1 MPAALERD
9 RKTIGEESGE
19 GGAREMTVLKL
30 CGTTSAGDAQLARGA
45 DFCGMLV
52 GVDWS
57 ERSLTLEQAKR
68 VAEASSVKN
77 VILLCNPSAAFA
89 EKVAKALRP
98 HALQLHCRERPALV
112 SELKELLPC
121 EIWKTVHLPLL
132 DGQAA
137 PEAFAEAGADA
148 LLVDSVDVSE
158 GFERL
163 GGTGKVGDW
172 AAVAALKEKI
182 DTPLFL
188 AGGIGPENVADA
200 VRSVRPHGIDLCS
213 GVEMRRGR
221 RDPEKVKKL
230 VRRFREAVAEISEMP
245 GQEEE

>member
-1 MPAALERD
+1 MKWD
-9 RKTIGEESGE
+9 VKTIREESGE

-45 DFCGMLV
+45 DFCGVLV

-57 ERSLTLEQAKR
+57 ERSLTLEQAGQ
-68 VAEASSVKN
+68 VAEASGVKN

-89 EKVAKALRP
+89 EKVAKTLRP

-137 PEAFAEAGADA
+137 PDAYVEAGADA

-163 GGTGKVGDW
+163 GGTGQVGDW

-182 DTPLFL
+182 DIPIFL
-188 AGGIGPENVADA
+188 AGGIGPDNVADA

-221 RDPEKVKKL
+221 RDPEKVKRL
-230 VRRFREAVAEISEMP
+230 VRSFREAVAEISETP
-245 GQEEE
+245 GQVEG

>member
-1 MPAALERD
+1 MEWN
-9 RKTIGEESGE
+9 RKTIREESGE

-30 CGTTSAGDAQLARGA
+30 CGTTSAGDAQLARKA
-45 DFCGMLV
+45 DFCGVLV

-57 ERSLTLEQAKR
+57 ERCLTLEQAGQ
-68 VAEASSVKN
+68 VAKASGVKN

-89 EKVAKALRP
+89 EEVANALRP
-98 HALQLHCRERPALV
+98 HALQLHCREQPALV

-137 PEAFAEAGADA
+137 PEAYVEAGADA

-172 AAVAALKEKI
+172 AAFAALKEKI
-182 DTPLFL
+182 DIPIFL
-188 AGGIGPENVADA
+188 AGGIGPDNVADA

-221 RDPEKVKKL
+221 RDPEKVKRL
-230 VRRFREAVAEISEMP
+230 VRSFREAVAEISETP
-245 GQEEE
+245 GQVEG